1 MLNAYNPLAISD
13 HLCEDGQGFCPYLV
27 EEYLSAEIL
36 AVMAPENLVLA
47 FLSVT
52 VHPRRYCQR

>member
-36 AVMAPENLVLA
+36 AVMAPENLLG
-47 FLSVT
+47 
-52 VHPRRYCQR
+52 R